1 MEESNFS
8 GWGGGELTCIQYIN
22 SVYQY
27 PDDFYRQTVI
37 RVGDRTRSQVKV
49 HTVVNQYKFSQ
60 DMFSTIK
67 VNLRGTIGMTYLI
80 SYV

>member
-8 GWGGGELTCIQYIN
+8 GWGGSKLTRIQYIN

-27 PDDFYRQTVI
+27 PDNFYHQTVI

-49 HTVVNQYKFSQ
+49 HSVVNQYKFSQ
-60 DMFSTIK
+60 EMFSTIK
-67 VNLRGTIGMTYLI
+67 VNLRETIGMMYLI